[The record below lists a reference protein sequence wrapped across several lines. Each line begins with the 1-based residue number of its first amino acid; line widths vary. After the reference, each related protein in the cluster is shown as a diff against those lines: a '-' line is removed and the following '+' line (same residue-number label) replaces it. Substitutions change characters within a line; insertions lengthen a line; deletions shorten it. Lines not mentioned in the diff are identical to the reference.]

1 MQDSILGSNKK
12 KKNNKPLKIRN
23 MNKVIGIFSLLLVFM
38 TGSAVAQEPKVK
50 TITFITTAICG
61 ECKERIENKLN
72 YTKGVIFAELD
83 IDTKML
89 TVKYKTAV
97 ITEQQIKETLASI
110 GYSSD
115 TVVRNREAYLAL
127 PKCCRGDEKCEP
139 GK

>member
-1 MQDSILGSNKK
+1 MKNSILILSV
-12 KKNNKPLKIRN
+12 LFLF
-23 MNKVIGIFSLLLVFM
+23 VM
-38 TGSAVAQEPKVK
+38 TSMTTQSTKAK

-72 YTKGVIFAELD
+72 YTKGVIYAELNLEN
-83 IDTKML
+83 KML
-89 TVKYKTAV
+89 TVKFKPEI
-97 ITEQQIKETLASI
+97 ITEQEIKEILANL

-127 PKCCRGDEKCEP
+127 PKCCRGEESCEP